1 MVGLDEKDRLVTLRF
16 HEPYSEAD
24 EAAYLAALRTI
35 ENRAE
40 PFAML
45 SIIGSAGHFSDAGER
60 EQALWF
66 KRSRPRMNELCKG
79 MAVVRPHVSDHMRSV
94 FTKLWS
100 FPVLVT
106 TNEAE
111 AREFLVPHLKE
122 LA

>member
-1 MVGLDEKDRLVTLRF
+1 MVSLEEKDGLVTLRF
-16 HEPYSEAD
+16 HEPYAEPD
-24 EAAYLAALRTI
+24 ETDYLTALRMI
-35 ENRAE
+35 ETRTE

-66 KRSRPRMNELCKG
+66 KRSRLHMNLLCRA
-79 MAVVRPHVSDHMRSV
+79 MAVVRPQVSDHMRSV
-94 FTKLWS
+94 FSKLWNL
-100 FPVLVT
+100 PVLVT
-106 TNEAE
+106 TDEAE